1 MNYSSK
7 EEDNDIITELLNI
20 TKTNLENKIKLF
32 ENELINR
39 RQIFDEVMT
48 TLGTNKIRLEDR
60 LHRFRYVGFQAGEM
74 MIRDLSHLD
83 FKIVSEWTE
92 FFRDV
97 HRIKE
102 KLQDVIGELKIEGF
116 KGNLINS

>member
-1 MNYSSK
+1 MAKYEK
-7 EEDNDIITELLNI
+7 EVETDIITELLNV

-39 RQIFDEVMT
+39 QRIFDKVMT
-48 TLGTNKIRLEDR
+48 NLGINKIRLEDR
-60 LHRFRYVGFQAGEM
+60 LHRFRYIGFQGREM

-92 FFRDV
+92 FFRDML
-97 HRIKE
+97 HLKE
-102 KLQDVIGELKIEGF
+102 KLQEARGELNVEGF
-116 KGNLINS
+116 KNRLIDR